1 MRWIFKFIMNF
12 EVITLFPKA
21 FDLINNLGVIT
32 RALEKNLI
40 NVNLH
45 DLREYGEGSYRQV
58 DDKPY
63 GGGSGMVLKPEPIYK
78 AHDSIN
84 KLPSRKTLLMTPQ
97 GKVLKQQDLLR
108 WSSLDQL
115 IIICGQYEGF
125 DERVRCLADEE
136 VSMGDYVL
144 SGGEI
149 PAISIINGLTRL
161 LPGTLGDP
169 GSLIDESHNSSL
181 LEYPHYTR
189 PLIFKE
195 MRVPDILISGNH
207 EEIKLWRK
215 QKMLERTLNRR
226 NDLIS
231 NEDYKKIPK
240 SKIINED
247 SNGKMKFRVGNG
259 YDIHRLVKGRNLIIG
274 GVKLYHPDNLGLDG
288 HSDADVLSHSI
299 MDALLGALSLG
310 DIGKYFPPSDQKWK
324 NADSLFLLSKVIEL
338 IRKKGWEVNNID
350 SVIVA
355 ERPKIKPH
363 VELMKNNISNT
374 LRVDS
379 DYIGIKA
386 TTNEKLGPE
395 GKEEGISC
403 HSVVLL
409 EKKE

>member
-1 MRWIFKFIMNF
+1 MTNF
-12 EVITLFPKA
+12 NFDVITLFPKA
-21 FDLINNLGVIT
+21 FELINNLGVIT

-45 DLREYGEGSYRQV
+45 DLREYGEGNYRQV

-78 AHDSIN
+78 AHDSID
-84 KLPSRKTLLMTPQ
+84 KLPNSKTLLMTPQ

-136 VSMGDYVL
+136 VSIGDYVL

-149 PAISIINGLTRL
+149 PSISIINGLTRL

-195 MRVPDILISGNH
+195 MRVPDILVSGNH

-215 QKMLERTLNRR
+215 QKMLERTLDRR

-231 NEDYKKIPK
+231 NEDYKKVPK
-240 SKIINED
+240 SKRINRD
-247 SNGKMKFRVGNG
+247 SNEIMKFRIGNG
-259 YDIHRLVKGRNLIIG
+259 YDIHRLVEGRDLIIG
-274 GVKLYHPDNLGLDG
+274 GVKMQHPDNLGLDG

-338 IRKKGWEVNNID
+338 IRKEGWEVNNID

-363 VELMKNNISNT
+363 VQLMKNNISNT
-374 LRVDS
+374 LQINGS
-379 DYIGIKA
+379 FIGIKA

-395 GKEEGISC
+395 GREEGISC

-409 EKKE
+409 EIKE

>member
-1 MRWIFKFIMNF
+1 MSNF
-12 EVITLFPKA
+12 NFDVITLFPKA
-21 FDLINNLGVIT
+21 FELIKNSGVIT

-40 NVNLH
+40 GLNLH
-45 DLREYGEGSYRQV
+45 DLREFGEGSYRQV

-63 GGGSGMVLKPEPIYK
+63 GGGAGMVLKPEPIYK
-78 AHDSIN
+78 AYESIRKSPKN
-84 KLPSRKTLLMTPQ
+84 KTLLMTPQ
-97 GKVLKQQDLLR
+97 GKVLKQKDLVR
-108 WSSLDQL
+108 WSTLDQI

-125 DERVRCLADEE
+125 DERVRSLADEE
-136 VSMGDYVL
+136 ISLGDYVL

-169 GSLIDESHNSSL
+169 DSLVDESHNSSL

-189 PLIFKE
+189 PLIFRDMK
-195 MRVPDILISGNH
+195 VPDVLVSGNH
-207 EEIKLWRK
+207 KEIKLWRS
-215 QKMLERTLNRR
+215 QKSFERTLERR

-231 NEDYKKIPK
+231 NENYKKSPK
-240 SKIINED
+240 SKRINKE
-247 SNGKMKFRVGNG
+247 SNLLMEFRIGNG
-259 YDIHRLVKGRNLIIG
+259 YDIHRLVEGRNLIIG
-274 GVKLYHPDNLGLDG
+274 GITLQHPENLGLDG
-288 HSDADVLSHSI
+288 HSDADVLIHSI

-310 DIGKYFPPSDQKWK
+310 DIGKFFPPTEEKWK

-338 IRKKGWEVNNID
+338 IRKEGWEVNNID

-363 VELMKNNISNT
+363 VEAMKKNISEILHIDEN
-374 LRVDS
+374 L
-379 DYIGIKA
+379 IGIKA

-395 GKEEGISC
+395 GREEGISC

-409 EKKE
+409 EKQ

>member
-1 MRWIFKFIMNF
+1 MTNF
-12 EVITLFPKA
+12 NFDVITLFPKA
-21 FDLINNLGVIT
+21 FELINNLGVIT
-32 RALEKNLI
+32 RALQKNLI
-40 NVNLH
+40 NVNVH
-45 DLREYGEGSYRQV
+45 DLREYGEGNYRQV

-78 AHDSIN
+78 AHNSID
-84 KLPSRKTLLMTPQ
+84 KLPNSKTLLMTPQ

-108 WSSLDQL
+108 WSTLDQL

-136 VSMGDYVL
+136 VSIGDYVL

-149 PAISIINGLTRL
+149 PSISIINGLTRL

-195 MRVPDILISGNH
+195 MRVPDILVSGNH

-215 QKMLERTLNRR
+215 QKMLERTLDRR

-231 NEDYKKIPK
+231 KEDYKKLPK
-240 SKIINED
+240 SKRINRDLNEI
-247 SNGKMKFRVGNG
+247 MKFRIGNG
-259 YDIHRLVKGRNLIIG
+259 YDIHRLVEGRDLIIG
-274 GVKLYHPDNLGLDG
+274 GVKLQHPDNLGLDG

-338 IRKKGWEVNNID
+338 IRKEGWEVNNID

-363 VELMKNNISNT
+363 VELMKHNISNT
-374 LRVDS
+374 LQINGSFV
-379 DYIGIKA
+379 GIKA

-395 GKEEGISC
+395 GREEGISC

>member
-1 MRWIFKFIMNF
+1 MSNF
-12 EVITLFPKA
+12 NFDVITLFPKA
-21 FDLINNLGVIT
+21 FELIKNSGVIT

-40 NVNLH
+40 GLNLH
-45 DLREYGEGSYRQV
+45 DLREFGEGSYRQV

-63 GGGSGMVLKPEPIYK
+63 GGGAGMVLKPEPIFN
-78 AHDSIN
+78 AHESIR
-84 KLPSRKTLLMTPQ
+84 KFPKSKTLLMTPQ
-97 GKVLKQQDLLR
+97 GKVLKQKDLVR
-108 WSSLDQL
+108 WSTLDQI

-125 DERVRCLADEE
+125 DERVRSLADEE
-136 VSMGDYVL
+136 ISLGDYVL

-169 GSLIDESHNSSL
+169 DSLVDESHNSSL

-189 PLIFKE
+189 PLIFRDMK
-195 MRVPDILISGNH
+195 VPDVLVSGNH
-207 EEIKLWRK
+207 KEIKLWRS
-215 QKMLERTLNRR
+215 QKSFERTLERR

-231 NEDYKKIPK
+231 NENYKKSPK
-240 SKIINED
+240 SKRINKE
-247 SNGKMKFRVGNG
+247 SNLLMEFRIGNG
-259 YDIHRLVKGRNLIIG
+259 YDIHRLVEGRNLIIG
-274 GVKLYHPDNLGLDG
+274 GITLQHPENLGLDG
-288 HSDADVLSHSI
+288 HSDADVLIHSI

-310 DIGKYFPPSDQKWK
+310 DIGKFFPPTEEKWK

-338 IRKKGWEVNNID
+338 IRKEGWEVNNID

-363 VELMKNNISNT
+363 VEAMKKNISEILHIDEN
-374 LRVDS
+374 L
-379 DYIGIKA
+379 IGIKA

-395 GKEEGISC
+395 GREEGISC

-409 EKKE
+409 EKQ

>member
-1 MRWIFKFIMNF
+1 MTSFNF
-12 EVITLFPKA
+12 DVITLFPKA
-21 FDLINNLGVIT
+21 FELINNLGVIT

-45 DLREYGEGSYRQV
+45 DLREYGEGNYRQV

-78 AHDSIN
+78 AHDSID
-84 KLPSRKTLLMTPQ
+84 KLPNSKTLLMTPQ

-136 VSMGDYVL
+136 VSIGDYVL

-149 PAISIINGLTRL
+149 PSISIINGLTRL

-189 PLIFKE
+189 PLIFRE
-195 MRVPDILISGNH
+195 MRVPDILVSGNH

-215 QKMLERTLNRR
+215 QKMLERTLDRR

-231 NEDYKKIPK
+231 NEDYKKVPK
-240 SKIINED
+240 SKRINRDLNEI
-247 SNGKMKFRVGNG
+247 MKFRIGNG
-259 YDIHRLVKGRNLIIG
+259 YDIHRLVEGRDLIIG
-274 GVKLYHPDNLGLDG
+274 GVKMQHPDNLGLDG

-338 IRKKGWEVNNID
+338 IRKEGWEVNNID

-363 VELMKNNISNT
+363 VQVMKNNISNT
-374 LRVDS
+374 LQINGS
-379 DYIGIKA
+379 FIGIKA

-395 GKEEGISC
+395 GREEGISC

>member
-1 MRWIFKFIMNF
+1 MTRFNF
-12 EVITLFPKA
+12 DVITLFPKA
-21 FDLINNLGVIT
+21 FELINNLGVIT

-45 DLREYGEGSYRQV
+45 DLREYGEGNYRQV

-78 AHDSIN
+78 AHDSID
-84 KLPSRKTLLMTPQ
+84 KLPNSKTLLMTPQ

-136 VSMGDYVL
+136 VSIGDYVL

-149 PAISIINGLTRL
+149 PSISIINGLTRL

-189 PLIFKE
+189 PLIFRE
-195 MRVPDILISGNH
+195 MRVPDILVSGNH

-215 QKMLERTLNRR
+215 QKMLERTLDRR

-231 NEDYKKIPK
+231 NDDYKKLPK
-240 SKIINED
+240 SKRINRD
-247 SNGKMKFRVGNG
+247 SNEIMKFRIGNG
-259 YDIHRLVKGRNLIIG
+259 YDIHRLVEGRDLIIG
-274 GVKLYHPDNLGLDG
+274 GVKMQHPDNLGLDG

-338 IRKKGWEVNNID
+338 IRKEGWEVNNID

-355 ERPKIKPH
+355 ERPKIEPH
-363 VELMKNNISNT
+363 VQLMKNNISNT
-374 LRVDS
+374 LQINGS
-379 DYIGIKA
+379 FIGIKA

-395 GKEEGISC
+395 GREEGISC

>member
-1 MRWIFKFIMNF
+1 MTRFNF
-12 EVITLFPKA
+12 DVITLFPKA
-21 FDLINNLGVIT
+21 FELINNLGVIT

-45 DLREYGEGSYRQV
+45 DLREYGEGNYRQV

-78 AHDSIN
+78 AHDSID
-84 KLPSRKTLLMTPQ
+84 KLPNSKTLLMTPQ

-136 VSMGDYVL
+136 VSIGDYVL

-149 PAISIINGLTRL
+149 PSISIINGLTRL

-195 MRVPDILISGNH
+195 MRVPDILVSGNH

-215 QKMLERTLNRR
+215 QKMLERTLDRR

-231 NEDYKKIPK
+231 NDDYKKLPK
-240 SKIINED
+240 SKRINRD
-247 SNGKMKFRVGNG
+247 SNEIMKFRIGNG
-259 YDIHRLVKGRNLIIG
+259 YDIHRLVEGRDLIIG
-274 GVKLYHPDNLGLDG
+274 GVKMQHPDNLGLDG

-338 IRKKGWEVNNID
+338 IRKEGWEVNNID

-363 VELMKNNISNT
+363 VQLMKNNISNT
-374 LRVDS
+374 LQINGS
-379 DYIGIKA
+379 FIGIKA

-395 GKEEGISC
+395 GREEGISC